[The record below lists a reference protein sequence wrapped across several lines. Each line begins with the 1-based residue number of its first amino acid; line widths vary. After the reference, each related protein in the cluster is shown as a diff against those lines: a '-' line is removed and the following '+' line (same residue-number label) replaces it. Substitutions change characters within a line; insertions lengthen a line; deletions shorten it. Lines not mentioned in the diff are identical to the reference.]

1 MLFYKN
7 IKGATKDFLLF
18 GSWFVS
24 KRLNEDVMDFY
35 SDMIGMVKTNA
46 ELFFNN
52 TIDNLTND

>member
-35 SDMIGMVKTNA
+35 SDMIVMVKTNA